1 MKIIFS
7 SIANNERLD
16 KYLFNIFSKYSRSYF
31 LKLINN
37 KLILVNNKIEKP
49 SYKVNFKDLIEID
62 FIEPKKIDLT
72 PQEIPLEVLYED
84 SDIIVINKPAGIVVH
99 PSAGHYDNTIVNAL
113 LYHCKDLSSISGEIR
128 PGIVHRLD
136 KKTSG
141 ILIVA
146 KNDKA
151 HLNLSNQFKDKK
163 IKKFY
168 KALVFGKL
176 KQKKGRVENFIGRH
190 KNNRLKMSS
199 FTNHGKLAIT
209 NFKVISYYGDFTLLD
224 INIETGRTHQ
234 IRVHFSEMGYPI
246 VGDDLYVNKGI
257 LNKYSKEI
265 QNKIKELDR
274 YFLHAY
280 KVIFNHPV
288 KNELIHLETE
298 LPFELKEFLS
308 FISWNLLF
316 YLNFSSKYSIGF
328 SKFFQE
334 AYNEF

>member
-1 MKIIFS
+1 MKKIVFS
-7 SIANNERLD
+7 SITNNERLD
-16 KYLFNIFSKYSRSYF
+16 KYLFNIFSNYSRNYF

-37 KLILVNNKIEKP
+37 NLILVNNKIEKP
-49 SYKVNFKDLIEID
+49 SYKIKLKDLIEID
-62 FIEPKKIDLT
+62 FIEAKKINLT
-72 PQEIPLEVLYED
+72 PQKIPLEVLYED

-151 HLNLSNQFKDKK
+151 HLNLSQQFKDKK
-163 IKKFY
+163 VKKFY
-168 KALVFGKL
+168 KALVFGKVE
-176 KQKKGRVENFIGRH
+176 KKKDRIENFIGRH

-209 NFKVISYYGDFTLLD
+209 NYEVISYYDDFTLLD

-234 IRVHFSEMGYPI
+234 IRVHFSEMGYPV
-246 VGDDLYVNKGI
+246 VGDDLYINKGI
-257 LNKYSKEI
+257 LKKYKEEI
-265 QNKIKELDR
+265 LNKINDLDR

-280 KVIFNHPV
+280 KVIFTHPV
-288 KNELIHLETE
+288 KDEQIQLETE
-298 LPFELKEFLS
+298 LPEELKEFLF
-308 FISWNLLF
+308 FITHR
-316 YLNFSSKYSIGF
+316 
-328 SKFFQE
+328 
-334 AYNEF
+334 